1 VSTTEQLSGESQ
13 EIDAFLVS
21 EEIEAETDEGNAEEA
36 PEDEEADTAEDEA
49 EVEADDPDEGEEAD
63 EGEEDDAEDEEAD
76 EEPDEAEEL
85 IAVKVDGEE
94 VKVTLE
100 QLKSGYSGQAKIQ
113 KGLQEV
119 AAKRKEAEALQSAL
133 QAAQEQ
139 FLGLVEQVQRNGV
152 MRPPQAP
159 DPNLA
164 NTDPAAYVRQR
175 AQYDARL
182 GQYQQQQAQIQHQQ
196 RQKTEAENQARAAY
210 LQEQAIELQRAVPEF
225 SDPQKAEEMRQNMTR
240 TATEHYGLT
249 EDLINGIDDARVLR
263 VLADATRY
271 RMLKK
276 SAPAAKKQEPK
287 RTVKPAA
294 RRPEKAGQKSAD
306 LLKRAA
312 KTQSPDDWER
322 LLMTPD

>member
-49 EVEADDPDEGEEAD
+49 GIEADDPEDGEDAD
-63 EGEEDDAEDEEAD
+63 EGEEDEAEDEEAD
-76 EEPDEAEEL
+76 DEPDDL

-119 AAKRKEAEALQSAL
+119 AAKRKEAEALQTSL

-164 NTDPAAYVRQR
+164 TTDPAAYVRQR
-175 AQYDARL
+175 AQYDAQM

-196 RQKTEAENQARAAY
+196 RQKTEAENRARAAY
-210 LQEQAIELQRAVPEF
+210 LQEQVLEVQRSIPEF
-225 SDPQKAEEMRQNMTR
+225 SDPRTAEEMRQNMTR
-240 TATEHYGLT
+240 IGQSEYNFSAE
-249 EDLINGIDDARVLR
+249 EIDGVMDARYVKA
-263 VLADATRY
+263 LADAVRY
-271 RMLKK
+271 QMLKK
-276 SAPAAKKQEPK
+276 STPAAKKQEPK